1 MQYSARALTEAERPV
16 VIAIG
21 RTGASRLGRWWAQRW
36 TRWACTWTVR
46 PISTPQM
53 LRLEATRHDP
63 VANIVA
69 LAEVLRAVFPVS
81 RWRRLLGNPVAMVLR
96 LPDDVRRHVLGA
108 LFHVP
113 GLGAAAH
120 DDSDPLEQLRR
131 TQRAQV
137 YGAGAALGPH
147 PTLATAAL
155 TVRAAYGDS
164 WYWNPTRWR
173 TADGYAPFAVTWL
186 EYVGLQALEARQR
199 MIVADGYTIA
209 QSKDAQRARRELL
222 RLAYPSDQA
231 VH

>member
-1 MQYSARALTEAERPV
+1 MHYSASTLTAAERPV

-21 RTGASRLGRWWAQRW
+21 RARASWLGRRW
-36 TRWACTWTVR
+36 TRVARTWTAR

-53 LRLEATRHDP
+53 LRLEAARQDP
-63 VANIVA
+63 VASLLA
-69 LAEVLRAVFPVS
+69 LAEVLGALFPV
-81 RWRRLLGNPVAMVLR
+81 RWWHRLTGRPVALLLR
-96 LPDDVRRHVLGA
+96 LPDDVRTRVLAA
-108 LFHVP
+108 LFSVP
-113 GLGAAAH
+113 GLGRME
-120 DDSDPLEQLRR
+120 DGPLDPVEELRR

-155 TVRAAYGDS
+155 TVRAAYGDG
-164 WYWNPTRWR
+164 WYYNPGRWR

-199 MIVADGYTIA
+199 MVVADGYTLA
-209 QSKDAQRARRELL
+209 MAKDGQRARRELL
-222 RLAYPSDQA
+222 RLAYPTDQP